1 MGEGGH
7 GGWKWTWGVDGH
19 VEEVEMGWRW
29 VRECS
34 GGLRMGMGL
43 GMDQGNVRE
52 WRRKGKRGGVGVT
65 AKANPNRRFPRPS
78 RASSPSATD
87 IKRGPATAAGDQQLQ
102 ASEDTANL
110 LIKAGRALSAL

>member
-1 MGEGGH
+1 
-7 GGWKWTWGVDGH
+7 
-19 VEEVEMGWRW
+19 
-29 VRECS
+29 
-34 GGLRMGMGL
+34 MGMGL

-52 WRRKGKRGGVGVT
+52 WRGKGKRVDKLVIVGVT

-87 IKRGPATAAGDQQLQ
+87 IKRGPATAAGDQQPQ